1 MQSLR
6 REPRQ
11 ARQKVASY
19 SEEPGCSH
27 WTSKEPPASPRTS
40 APIVPL
46 PDLSQV
52 CFWPCF
58 KLKLYDLFW
67 FKMKNILWCFER
79 PARPLFTFTCTSSFR
94 MNFKIKRLSIYFKEA
109 NDSCYGLSTKT
120 KFTRII
126 FFFSLKYDFQLDES
140 CLNALPDDM
149 QKEIKEAYQ
158 NQQKQQ
164 QTLQCLST
172 VLKSPQKSSPKGKSP
187 RKTSPHNKGRSPGK
201 HSPQFKVPRGR
212 PGRGRPKK
220 LEFRQRGQLTIFSAV
235 TGRQVQ

>member
-52 CFWPCF
+52 CFWPCLSW
-58 KLKLYDLFW
+58 KCRTCSDLKWKTFCGDLKGLQDLYVHLHVLQVLEW
-67 FKMKNILWCFER
+67 INKEIV
-79 PARPLFTFTCTSSFR
+79 
-94 MNFKIKRLSIYFKEA
+94 NFFFKEA
-109 NDSCYGLSTKT
+109 NDSCYGLSTRT

-140 CLNALPDDM
+140 CLNALPDEM

-220 LEFRQRGQLTIFSAV
+220 LEFRQRGQPTIFSAV

>member
-1 MQSLR
+1 
-6 REPRQ
+6 
-11 ARQKVASY
+11 
-19 SEEPGCSH
+19 
-27 WTSKEPPASPRTS
+27 
-40 APIVPL
+40 
-46 PDLSQV
+46 
-52 CFWPCF
+52 
-58 KLKLYDLFW
+58 
-67 FKMKNILWCFER
+67 MKNILWYFER
-79 PARPLFTFTCTSSFR
+79 PTRPLCTFTCTSCFR

-109 NDSCYGLSTKT
+109 NDSCYGLSTRT

-220 LEFRQRGQLTIFSAV
+220 LEFRQRGQPTIFSAV